1 MSQSKDV
8 TLADVLNAIQ
18 HVGAKVDSMEKR
30 LTERIE
36 KLEEGQQTI
45 IQAVNELKDD
55 LAAQKKELT
64 QTSKATAYLSRDVL
78 ILKNEQ

>member
-30 LTERIE
+30 LTVRIE